1 MSGSGEAHGNVI
13 FCGYGIEGG
22 PDNYTT
28 IHENAD
34 FSGMIAVV
42 MRFEP
47 MNEQGMSLWS
57 KDGWSPAASL
67 DAKIENIAKHHPAA
81 IIVTNPPKCADPRAK
96 QMFDAAATKPAGKPV
111 SMPVVMVPSEAIDPL
126 VSSLGSLEIL
136 RGRCDEAG
144 LAMIVPDA
152 HATVKVTID
161 REPVMTDNVGA
172 ILPGKGP
179 LADQYIVI
187 GAHYDHVGYGPVG
200 TQPQNNGKLH
210 PGADDNGSG
219 TSGVL
224 VLADKLSKAYAELPD
239 NASARSILFLTFTA
253 EESGLIGSRY
263 FVNHP
268 SIDLSKVYLMLNMDM
283 IGRLR
288 AKEGLEVQGTQS
300 ADGLYDWLKP
310 YLDSSG
316 MEIKHGMEVASNS
329 DHFSFYS
336 HKIPVLFLFTG
347 LHRQYHTPQDTFDT
361 INQVG
366 AGKVINLAYDISLN
380 LAQRTEPLVFKP
392 KKEEQGGQAA
402 SPGPT
407 PGKVRFGIAPASYS
421 DDKPGIEVGDVYD
434 GTSAADAGIKVGDR
448 MMKWDGKPLTDV
460 ESWMPL
466 LSSHKPGDVVEVT
479 LIRDGAVMTIKVT
492 LKARDNS
499 NK

>member
-1 MSGSGEAHGNVI
+1 M
-13 FCGYGIEGG
+13 
-22 PDNYTT
+22 
-28 IHENAD
+28 
-34 FSGMIAVV
+34 VV
-42 MRFEP
+42 P
-47 MNEQGMSLWS
+47 G
-57 KDGWSPAASL
+57 
-67 DAKIENIAKHHPAA
+67 
-81 IIVTNPPKCADPRAK
+81 
-96 QMFDAAATKPAGKPV
+96 
-111 SMPVVMVPSEAIDPL
+111 
-126 VSSLGSLEIL
+126 
-136 RGRCDEAG
+136 
-144 LAMIVPDA
+144 A
-152 HATVKVTID
+152 HATVKVAIE

-172 ILPGKGP
+172 VLPGKGS
-179 LADQYIVI
+179 LANEYIVI

-210 PGADDNGSG
+210 PGADDNASG
-219 TSGVL
+219 TCGVL
-224 VLADKLSKAYAELPD
+224 VLADKLAKAYERLGD
-239 NASARSILFLTFTA
+239 KDDARSILFLTFSA

-288 AKEGLEVQGTQS
+288 TKEGLEVQGTES
-300 ADGLYDWLKP
+300 AEGLYDWLKP
-310 YLDSSG
+310 HLDASG

-336 HKIPVLFLFTG
+336 RKIPSLFLFTG

-366 AGKVINLAYDISLN
+366 AGKVINLAYDIALH
-380 LAQRTEPLVFKP
+380 LAQRPESLTFKA
-392 KKEEQGGQAA
+392 KKEDKNEVEKAA
-402 SPGPT
+402 GPGPVA
-407 PGKVRFGIAPASYS
+407 GKVRFGIAPASYS

-466 LSSHKPGDVVEVT
+466 LTNRKPGDVVEVT
-479 LIRDGAVMTIKVT
+479 LLRKVDGVEKEMTLKVT